1 MSANTVAVLYNRF
14 LCYYLS
20 LIAEITG
27 PLKKLVYPAFKTLEP
42 NQPGV
47 LWKKADSTKNDSLAI
62 IRLFILVK

>member
-1 MSANTVAVLYNRF
+1 MSANTVAVLYNR

-20 LIAEITG
+20 LTVKIAG
-27 PLKKLVYPAFKTLEP
+27 PLKKLVYPAFKTWEP

-47 LWKKADSTKNDSLAI
+47 FWKKAGSTKTDSLAI